1 MEKLPSDFI
10 YDKYGIQARF
20 VTEDDAKFI
29 IKLRTDPK
37 LTRFIHDTDSD
48 IQKQKEWIRNYK
60 VREAEGKEYY
70 FVVSNNDIPAGLIR
84 IYNIHDKIFTVGSI
98 IMDKEAPI
106 HCALAA
112 TIMAKEVAFEMLGM
126 ELEDTFDGVHI
137 DNKQVV
143 KLSLSWG
150 KKEYRRFQD
159 VKGEYIAFRLTKEAY
174 LQVKP
179 KKVRQLQLVMG
190 EIKNKE

>member
-1 MEKLPSDFI
+1 MNKTLPSDFT
-10 YDKYGIQARF
+10 YEKYGIIFRF
-20 VTEDDAKFI
+20 VNEADAEFI
-29 IKLRTDPK
+29 IRLRTDPK

-48 IQKQKEWIRNYK
+48 IDKQKEWIRNYK
-60 VREAEGKEYY
+60 IRESAGTEYY
-70 FVVSNNDIPAGLIR
+70 FVVNCQNNPVGLIR
-84 IYNIHDKIFTVGSI
+84 IYNIHEKVFTVGSI
-98 IMDKEAPI
+98 IMGPEAPI

-112 TIMAKEVAFEMLGM
+112 TIMAKEIAFKILDL
-126 ELEDTFDGVHI
+126 ELEDTFDGVHV

-150 KKEYRRFQD
+150 KKEYCRFQD
-159 VKGEYIAFRLTKEAY
+159 VKGEYIAFRLSKEDY

-190 EIKNKE
+190 ETN

>member
-1 MEKLPSDFI
+1 MEKLPSDFT

-20 VTEDDAKFI
+20 VTENDAEFI
-29 IKLRTDPK
+29 IKLRTDPR

-48 IQKQKEWIRNYK
+48 VQKQREWIRNYK

-84 IYNIHDKIFTVGSI
+84 IYHIHDKVFTVGSF
-98 IMDKEAPI
+98 IMDKGAPM
-106 HCALAA
+106 HCALAT
-112 TIMAKEVAFEMLGM
+112 TIMAKEIAFEILDM
-126 ELEDTFDGVHI
+126 ELEDSFDGVHV

-159 VKGEYIAFRLTKEAY
+159 VKGEYIAFQLTKEDY
-174 LQVKP
+174 FKVKP
-179 KKVRQLQLVMG
+179 KKVRQLQLLMV
-190 EIKNKE
+190 EKD

>member
-1 MEKLPSDFI
+1 MEKLPSDFT

-20 VTEDDAKFI
+20 VTENDAEFI
-29 IKLRTDPK
+29 IKLRTDPR

-48 IQKQKEWIRNYK
+48 VQKQREWIRNYK

-84 IYNIHDKIFTVGSI
+84 IYHIHDKVFTVGSF
-98 IMDKEAPI
+98 IMDKGAPM
-106 HCALAA
+106 HCALAT
-112 TIMAKEVAFEMLGM
+112 TIMAKEIAFEILDM
-126 ELEDTFDGVHI
+126 ELEDSFDGVHV

-159 VKGEYIAFRLTKEAY
+159 VKGEYIAFQLTKEDY
-174 LQVKP
+174 FKVKP
-179 KKVRQLQLVMG
+179 KKVRQLQLLMG
-190 EIKNKE
+190 EKD